1 MNVNKNNLAKIFGVD
16 PRTIERWQTQGLPH
30 VSGGGK
36 GVEVTFDSA
45 QVIEWY
51 AQREKDIENEKLRR
65 ELDDLRA
72 DGESD
77 LQPGTTEYERYR
89 LTKAQADGQELK
101 NTRVTGEVIDTE
113 FVLYALRG
121 LASQISSIMDSLP
134 LTMQRQFPA
143 MTQTMI
149 EGLRKETARACNA
162 CAKTA
167 DNLPRILEDYLM
179 ETTGNVPEKLRQQK
193 GEWQPRNY

>member
-1 MNVNKNNLAKIFGVD
+1 MNVNKKRLAEIFGVD
-16 PRTIERWQTQGLPH
+16 PRTIERWQSQGLSC
-30 VSGGGK
+30 VSGGSK
-36 GVEVTFDSA
+36 GVESVFDTA
-45 QVIEWY
+45 MAIQWY
-51 AQREKDIENEKLRR
+51 AQREADIENEKLRK
-65 ELDDLRA
+65 ETEDLRA
-72 DGESD
+72 AAESD

-101 NTRVTGEVIDTE
+101 NARETGEVTDTE

-121 LASQISSIMDSLP
+121 LAGQISSIMDSLP

-143 MTQTMI
+143 MTPAMI

-167 DNLPRILEDYLM
+167 DNLPRILKDYLM
-179 ETTGNVPEKLRQQK
+179 ETTGNVPEKLQQK
-193 GEWQPRNY
+193 PE

>member
-1 MNVNKNNLAKIFGVD
+1 MNVNKKRLAEIFGVD
-16 PRTIERWQTQGLPH
+16 PRTIERWQMQGLPH

-36 GVEVTFDSA
+36 GMEVTFDSA

-51 AQREKDIENEKLRR
+51 VQREKEIENEKLRS

-72 DGESD
+72 VGESD

-101 NTRVTGEVIDTE
+101 NARETGEVIDTC
-113 FVLYALRG
+113 FCMYALSK
-121 LASQISSIMDSLP
+121 LAQQISTIMNSLP

-143 MTQTMI
+143 MTPAMI
-149 EGLRKETARACNA
+149 DGLRRETARACNA

-167 DNLPRILEDYLM
+167 DNLPRILGDYLM
-179 ETTGNVPEKLRQQK
+179 ETTGNVPEKLRQK
-193 GEWQPRNY
+193 PE

>member
-1 MNVNKNNLAKIFGVD
+1 MNVNKKRLAEIFGVD
-16 PRTIERWQTQGLPH
+16 PRTIERWQMQGLPH

-51 AQREKDIENEKLRR
+51 VQREKEIENEKLRS

-72 DGESD
+72 VGESD

-101 NTRVTGEVIDTE
+101 NARETDEVIVTG
-113 FVLYALRG
+113 FCMYALSK
-121 LASQISSIMDSLP
+121 LAQQISTIMNSLP

-143 MTQTMI
+143 MTPAMI
-149 EGLRKETARACNA
+149 DGLRRETARACNA

-167 DNLPRILEDYLM
+167 DNLPRILGDYLM
-179 ETTGNVPEKLRQQK
+179 ETTGNVPEKLRQK
-193 GEWQPRNY
+193 PE

>member
-1 MNVNKNNLAKIFGVD
+1 
-16 PRTIERWQTQGLPH
+16 
-30 VSGGGK
+30 
-36 GVEVTFDSA
+36 GVESVFDTA
-45 QVIEWY
+45 MAIQWY
-51 AQREKDIENEKLRR
+51 AQREADIENEKLRK
-65 ELDDLRA
+65 ETEDLRA
-72 DGESD
+72 AAESD

-101 NTRVTGEVIDTE
+101 NARETGEVTDTE

-121 LASQISSIMDSLP
+121 LAGQISSIMDSLP

-143 MTQTMI
+143 MTPAMI

-167 DNLPRILEDYLM
+167 DNLPRILKDYLM
-179 ETTGNVPEKLRQQK
+179 ETTGNVPEKLQQK
-193 GEWQPRNY
+193 PE

>member
-1 MNVNKNNLAKIFGVD
+1 M
-16 PRTIERWQTQGLPH
+16 
-30 VSGGGK
+30 
-36 GVEVTFDSA
+36 EVTFDSA

-51 AQREKDIENEKLRR
+51 VQREKEIENEKLRS

-72 DGESD
+72 VGESD

-101 NTRVTGEVIDTE
+101 NARETEEVIDTG
-113 FVLYALRG
+113 FCMYALSK
-121 LASQISSIMDSLP
+121 LAQQISTIMNSLP

-143 MTQTMI
+143 MTPAMI
-149 EGLRKETARACNA
+149 DGLRRETARACNA

-167 DNLPRILEDYLM
+167 DNLPRILGDYLM
-179 ETTGNVPEKLRQQK
+179 ETTGNVPEKLRQK
-193 GEWQPRNY
+193 PE

>member
-1 MNVNKNNLAKIFGVD
+1 MNVNKKRLAEIFGVD
-16 PRTIERWQTQGLPH
+16 PRTIERRQMQGLPH

-36 GVEVTFDSA
+36 GMEVTFDSA

-51 AQREKDIENEKLRR
+51 VQREKEIENEKLRS

-72 DGESD
+72 VGESD

-101 NTRVTGEVIDTE
+101 NARETGEVIDTG
-113 FVLYALRG
+113 FCMYALSK
-121 LASQISSIMDSLP
+121 LAQQISTIMNSLP
-134 LTMQRQFPA
+134 LTMQKQFPA
-143 MTQTMI
+143 MTPAMI
-149 EGLRKETARACNA
+149 DGLRRETARACNA

-167 DNLPRILEDYLM
+167 DNLPRILGDYLM
-179 ETTGNVPEKLRQQK
+179 ETTGNVPEKLRQK
-193 GEWQPRNY
+193 PE

>member
-1 MNVNKNNLAKIFGVD
+1 MNVNKKRLAEIFGVD
-16 PRTIERWQTQGLPH
+16 TRTIERWQTQGLPH

-36 GVEVTFDSA
+36 GVEVTFDSS

-51 AQREKDIENEKLRR
+51 VQREKEIENEKLRS

-72 DGESD
+72 VGESD

-101 NTRVTGEVIDTE
+101 NARETGEVIDTG
-113 FVLYALRG
+113 FCMYALSK
-121 LASQISSIMDSLP
+121 LAQQISTIMNSLP
-134 LTMQRQFPA
+134 ITMQRQFPA
-143 MTQTMI
+143 MTPAMI
-149 EGLRKETARACNA
+149 DGLRRETARACNA

-167 DNLPRILEDYLM
+167 DNLPRILKDYLM

-193 GEWQPRNY
+193 GE

>member
-1 MNVNKNNLAKIFGVD
+1 MNVNKKRLAEIFGVD
-16 PRTIERWQTQGLPH
+16 PRTIERWQMQGLPH

-36 GVEVTFDSA
+36 GMEVTFDSA

-51 AQREKDIENEKLRR
+51 VQREKEIENEKLRS

-72 DGESD
+72 VGESD

-101 NTRVTGEVIDTE
+101 NARETGEVIDTG
-113 FVLYALRG
+113 FCMYALSK
-121 LASQISSIMDSLP
+121 LAQQISTIMNSLP

-143 MTQTMI
+143 MTPAMI
-149 EGLRKETARACNA
+149 DGLRRETARACNA

-167 DNLPRILEDYLM
+167 DNLPRILGDYLM

-193 GEWQPRNY
+193 GE

>member
-1 MNVNKNNLAKIFGVD
+1 MNVNKNKLAKIFGVD

-51 AQREKDIENEKLRR
+51 VQREKEIENEKLRS

-72 DGESD
+72 VGESD

-89 LTKAQADGQELK
+89 LTKAQADWQELK
-101 NTRVTGEVIDTE
+101 NARETGEVIDTG
-113 FVLYALRG
+113 FCMYALSK
-121 LASQISSIMDSLP
+121 LAQQISTIMNSLP

-143 MTQTMI
+143 ITPAMI
-149 EGLRKETARACNA
+149 DGLRRETARACNA

-167 DNLPRILEDYLM
+167 DNLPRILKDYLM

-193 GEWQPRNY
+193 GE

>member
-1 MNVNKNNLAKIFGVD
+1 MNVNKNKLAKIFGVD
-16 PRTIERWQTQGLPH
+16 PRTIERWQTQGLPR

-51 AQREKDIENEKLRR
+51 VQREKEIENEKLRS

-72 DGESD
+72 VGESD

-101 NTRVTGEVIDTE
+101 NARETGEVIDTG
-113 FVLYALRG
+113 FCMYALSK
-121 LASQISSIMDSLP
+121 LAQQISTIMNSLP

-143 MTQTMI
+143 MTPAMI
-149 EGLRKETARACNA
+149 DGLRRETARACNA

-167 DNLPRILEDYLM
+167 DNLPRILKDYLM

-193 GEWQPRNY
+193 GE

>member
-1 MNVNKNNLAKIFGVD
+1 MNVNKKRLAEIFGVD
-16 PRTIERWQTQGLPH
+16 PRTIERWQMQGLPH

-36 GVEVTFDSA
+36 GMEVTFDSS

-51 AQREKDIENEKLRR
+51 VQREKEIEKEKLRS

-72 DGESD
+72 VGESD

-101 NTRVTGEVIDTE
+101 NARETGEVIDTG
-113 FVLYALRG
+113 FCMYALSK
-121 LASQISSIMDSLP
+121 LAQQISTIMNSLP

-143 MTQTMI
+143 MTPAMI
-149 EGLRKETARACNA
+149 DGLRRETARACNA

-179 ETTGNVPEKLRQQK
+179 ETTGNVPEKLRQQRA
-193 GEWQPRNY
+193 E

>member
-1 MNVNKNNLAKIFGVD
+1 MNVNKKKLAEIFNVD
-16 PRTIERWQTQGLPH
+16 PRTIERWQTQGLPQ

-36 GVEVTFDSA
+36 GIEVIFDSA

-51 AQREKDIENEKLRR
+51 TQREKDIENEKLRK
-65 ELDDLRA
+65 EVEDLRA
-72 DGESD
+72 ATESD
-77 LQPGTTEYERYR
+77 LQPGTIDYERYR
-89 LTKAQADGQELK
+89 LTRAQADAQELK
-101 NTRVTGEVIDTE
+101 NARDSAQVIDTG
-113 FVLYALRG
+113 FCMYALSK
-121 LASQISSIMDSLP
+121 LAQQISSIMDSLP

-143 MTQTMI
+143 MTPAMI
-149 EGLRKETARACNA
+149 DGLRKQTVRACNA

-193 GEWQPRNY
+193 GE

>member
-1 MNVNKNNLAKIFGVD
+1 MNVNKKKLAEVFNVD
-16 PRTIERWQTQGLPH
+16 ISTIDRWQMQGLPH

-51 AQREKDIENEKLRR
+51 VQREKEIENEKLRR

-72 DGESD
+72 AGESD

-101 NTRVTGEVIDTE
+101 NARETGEVIDTE
-113 FVLYALRG
+113 FVLCALRG
-121 LASQISSIMDSLP
+121 LANQISSIMDSLP
-134 LTMQRQFPA
+134 LTMQRQFPG
-143 MTQTMI
+143 MTPTMLD
-149 EGLRKETARACNA
+149 GLRKETARACNA

-167 DNLPRILEDYLM
+167 DNLPRILKDYLM

-193 GEWQPRNY
+193 GE

>member
-1 MNVNKNNLAKIFGVD
+1 MNVNKKRLAEIFGVD
-16 PRTIERWQTQGLPH
+16 PRTIERWQVQGLPH

-36 GVEVTFDSA
+36 GMEVTFDSA

-51 AQREKDIENEKLRR
+51 VQREKEIENEKLRS

-72 DGESD
+72 AGESD

-101 NTRVTGEVIDTE
+101 NARETGEVTDTE
-113 FVLYALRG
+113 FVLCALRG
-121 LASQISSIMDSLP
+121 LANQISSIMDSLP
-134 LTMQRQFPA
+134 LTMQRQFPGMTPA
-143 MTQTMI
+143 MLD
-149 EGLRKETARACNA
+149 GLRKETARACNA

-167 DNLPRILEDYLM
+167 DNLPRILKDYLM

-193 GEWQPRNY
+193 GE

>member
-1 MNVNKNNLAKIFGVD
+1 MNVNKKRLAEIFGVD
-16 PRTIERWQTQGLPH
+16 PRTIERWQMQGLPH

-36 GVEVTFDSA
+36 GMEVTFDSS

-51 AQREKDIENEKLRR
+51 VQREKEIENEKLRS

-72 DGESD
+72 VGESD

-101 NTRVTGEVIDTE
+101 NARETGEVIDTG
-113 FVLYALRG
+113 FCMYALSK
-121 LASQISSIMDSLP
+121 LAQQISTIMNSLP

-143 MTQTMI
+143 MTPAMI
-149 EGLRKETARACNA
+149 DGLRRETARACNA

-179 ETTGNVPEKLRQQK
+179 ETTGNVPEKLRQQRA
-193 GEWQPRNY
+193 E

>member
-1 MNVNKNNLAKIFGVD
+1 MNVNKKRLAEIFGVD
-16 PRTIERWQTQGLPH
+16 PRTIERWQMQGLPH

-36 GVEVTFDSA
+36 GVEVTFDST

-51 AQREKDIENEKLRR
+51 VQREKEIENEKLRS

-72 DGESD
+72 VGESD

-89 LTKAQADGQELK
+89 LTKAQADWQELK
-101 NTRVTGEVIDTE
+101 NARETGEVIDTG
-113 FVLYALRG
+113 FCMYALSK
-121 LASQISSIMDSLP
+121 LAQQISTIMNSLP

-143 MTQTMI
+143 ITPAMI
-149 EGLRKETARACNA
+149 DGLRRETARACNA

-167 DNLPRILEDYLM
+167 DNLPRILKDYLM

-193 GEWQPRNY
+193 GE

>member
-1 MNVNKNNLAKIFGVD
+1 MNVNKKRLAEIFGVD
-16 PRTIERWQTQGLPH
+16 PRTIERWQMQGLPH

-36 GVEVTFDSA
+36 GMEVTFDSA

-51 AQREKDIENEKLRR
+51 VQREKEIENEKLRS

-72 DGESD
+72 VGESD

-101 NTRVTGEVIDTE
+101 NARETGEVIDTG
-113 FVLYALRG
+113 FCMYALSK
-121 LASQISSIMDSLP
+121 LAQQISTIMNSLP

-143 MTQTMI
+143 MTPAMI
-149 EGLRKETARACNA
+149 DGLRRETARACNS

-167 DNLPRILEDYLM
+167 DNLPRILGDYLM
-179 ETTGNVPEKLRQQK
+179 ETTGNVPEKLRQK
-193 GEWQPRNY
+193 PE

>member
-1 MNVNKNNLAKIFGVD
+1 MNVNKKRLAEIFGVD
-16 PRTIERWQTQGLPH
+16 PRKIERWQMQGLPH

-36 GVEVTFDSA
+36 GMEVTFDSA

-51 AQREKDIENEKLRR
+51 VQREKEIENEKLRSK
-65 ELDDLRA
+65 LDDLRA
-72 DGESD
+72 VGESD

-101 NTRVTGEVIDTE
+101 NARETGEVIDTG
-113 FVLYALRG
+113 FCMYALSK
-121 LASQISSIMDSLP
+121 LAQQISTIMNSLP

-143 MTQTMI
+143 MTPAMI
-149 EGLRKETARACNA
+149 DGLRRETARACNA

-167 DNLPRILEDYLM
+167 DNLPRILGDYLM
-179 ETTGNVPEKLRQQK
+179 ETTGNVPEKLRQK
-193 GEWQPRNY
+193 PE

>member
-1 MNVNKNNLAKIFGVD
+1 MNVNKKRLAEIFGVD
-16 PRTIERWQTQGLPH
+16 PRTIERWQMQGLPH

-36 GVEVTFDSA
+36 GMEVTFDSA

-51 AQREKDIENEKLRR
+51 VQREKEIENEKLRS

-72 DGESD
+72 VGESD

-101 NTRVTGEVIDTE
+101 NARETGEVIDTG
-113 FVLYALRG
+113 FCMYALSK
-121 LASQISSIMDSLP
+121 LAQQISTIMNSLP

-143 MTQTMI
+143 MTPAMI
-149 EGLRKETARACNA
+149 DGLRRETARACNA

-167 DNLPRILEDYLM
+167 DNLPRILGDYLM
-179 ETTGNVPEKLRQQK
+179 ETTVNVPEKLRQK
-193 GEWQPRNY
+193 PE

>member
-1 MNVNKNNLAKIFGVD
+1 MNVNKKRLAEIFGVD
-16 PRTIERWQTQGLPH
+16 PRTIERWQMQGLPH

-36 GVEVTFDSA
+36 GMEVTFDSA

-51 AQREKDIENEKLRR
+51 VQREKEIENEKLRS

-72 DGESD
+72 VGESD

-101 NTRVTGEVIDTE
+101 NARETGEVIDTG
-113 FVLYALRG
+113 FCMYALSK
-121 LASQISSIMDSLP
+121 LAQQISTIMNSLP

-143 MTQTMI
+143 MTPAMI
-149 EGLRKETARACNA
+149 DGLRRETARACNA

-167 DNLPRILEDYLM
+167 DNLPRILGDYLM
-179 ETTGNVPEKLRQQK
+179 ETTGNVPEKLRQK
-193 GEWQPRNY
+193 PE

>member
-51 AQREKDIENEKLRR
+51 AQREKEIENEKLRS

-72 DGESD
+72 VGESD

-101 NTRVTGEVIDTE
+101 NTRETGEVIDTG
-113 FVLYALRG
+113 FCMYALSK
-121 LASQISSIMDSLP
+121 LAQQISTIMNSLP

-143 MTQTMI
+143 MTPAMI
-149 EGLRKETARACNA
+149 DGLRRETARACNA

-167 DNLPRILEDYLM
+167 DNLPRILKDYLM

-193 GEWQPRNY
+193 GE

>member
-1 MNVNKNNLAKIFGVD
+1 MNVNKKRLAEIFGVD
-16 PRTIERWQTQGLPH
+16 PRTIERWQVQGLPH

-36 GVEVTFDSA
+36 GMEVTFDSS

-51 AQREKDIENEKLRR
+51 VQREKEIENEKLRS

-72 DGESD
+72 VGESD

-101 NTRVTGEVIDTE
+101 NARETGEVIDTG
-113 FVLYALRG
+113 FCMYALSK
-121 LASQISSIMDSLP
+121 LAQQISTIMNSLP

-143 MTQTMI
+143 MTPAMI
-149 EGLRKETARACNA
+149 DGLRRETARACNA

-167 DNLPRILEDYLM
+167 DNLPRILKDYLM

-193 GEWQPRNY
+193 GE

>member
-1 MNVNKNNLAKIFGVD
+1 MNVNKKRLAEIFGVD
-16 PRTIERWQTQGLPH
+16 PRKIERWQMQGLPH

-36 GVEVTFDSA
+36 GMEVTFDSA

-51 AQREKDIENEKLRR
+51 VQREKEIENEKLRS

-72 DGESD
+72 VGESD

-101 NTRVTGEVIDTE
+101 NARETGEVIDTG
-113 FVLYALRG
+113 FCMYALSK
-121 LASQISSIMDSLP
+121 LAQQISTIMNSLP

-143 MTQTMI
+143 MTPAMI
-149 EGLRKETARACNA
+149 DGLRRETARACNA

-167 DNLPRILEDYLM
+167 DNLPRILGDYLM
-179 ETTGNVPEKLRQQK
+179 ETTGNVPEKLRQK
-193 GEWQPRNY
+193 PE

>member
-1 MNVNKNNLAKIFGVD
+1 MRIWQMNVNKKRLAEIFGVD
-16 PRTIERWQTQGLPH
+16 PRTIERWQSQGLSC
-30 VSGGGK
+30 VSGGSK
-36 GVEVTFDSA
+36 GVESVFDTA
-45 QVIEWY
+45 MAIQWY
-51 AQREKDIENEKLRR
+51 AQREADIENEKLRK
-65 ELDDLRA
+65 ETEDLRA
-72 DGESD
+72 AAESD

-101 NTRVTGEVIDTE
+101 NARETGEVTDTE

-121 LASQISSIMDSLP
+121 LAGQISSIMDSLP

-143 MTQTMI
+143 MTPAMI

-167 DNLPRILEDYLM
+167 DNLPRILKDYLM
-179 ETTGNVPEKLRQQK
+179 ETTGNVPEKLQQK
-193 GEWQPRNY
+193 PE

>member
-1 MNVNKNNLAKIFGVD
+1 MNVNKKRLAEIFGVD
-16 PRTIERWQTQGLPH
+16 PRTIERWQMQGLPH

-36 GVEVTFDSA
+36 GMEVTFDSA

-51 AQREKDIENEKLRR
+51 VQREKEIENEKLRS
-65 ELDDLRA
+65 ELDNLRA
-72 DGESD
+72 VGESD

-101 NTRVTGEVIDTE
+101 NARETGEVIDTG
-113 FVLYALRG
+113 FCMYALSK
-121 LASQISSIMDSLP
+121 LAQQISTIMNSLP

-143 MTQTMI
+143 MTPAMI
-149 EGLRKETARACNA
+149 DGLRRETARACNA

-167 DNLPRILEDYLM
+167 DNLPRILGDYLM
-179 ETTGNVPEKLRQQK
+179 ETTGNVPEKLRQK
-193 GEWQPRNY
+193 PE

>member
-1 MNVNKNNLAKIFGVD
+1 MNVNKKRLAEIFGVD
-16 PRTIERWQTQGLPH
+16 PRTIERWQMQGLPH

-51 AQREKDIENEKLRR
+51 VQMEKEIENEKLRR
-65 ELDDLRA
+65 DLDDLRA
-72 DGESD
+72 AGESD

-89 LTKAQADGQELK
+89 LTRAQADGQELK
-101 NTRVTGEVIDTE
+101 NARETGEVIDTG
-113 FVLYALRG
+113 FCMYALSK
-121 LASQISSIMDSLP
+121 LAQQISTIMNSLP

-143 MTQTMI
+143 MTPAMI
-149 EGLRKETARACNA
+149 DGLRRETARACNA

-167 DNLPRILEDYLM
+167 DNLPRILGDYLM

-193 GEWQPRNY
+193 GE